1 MKIPADLETDVVFP
15 STKASFGK
23 SFNQKEK
30 NAITLP
36 SSLFSAQGKQLIFIS

>member
-23 SFNQKEK
+23 SFIQEEK
-30 NAITLP
+30 NVITLP
-36 SSLFSAQGKQLIFIS
+36 SSLFSAQGNNLFIS